1 MLCIFNLNLS
11 QILKKQISII
21 GCGWLGFPLAKT
33 LIENVYTVKGST
45 TSKDKLKTLR
55 NYGIEAYLVALNED
69 KITGNYIDFLK
80 GSKSVVINIPPGLR
94 KHPNK
99 NHVDEIQHLV
109 NAIESQNIKNII
121 YVSSTSVFK
130 DETNFPIINAD
141 AVPNAT
147 SHNGKQLI
155 TIENMLKANTNFNTT
170 IIRFGGLFDVQRHP
184 AKYLAGRANL
194 SNPDAPVNL
203 IHKQDCVNI
212 ISLILKNNVWN
223 QVFNAAY
230 PYHPTKKDYYTAY
243 CKQHQLDLPNFNL
256 SEKSK
261 GKIVDS
267 TKLEQLLN
275 YTFKQTL

>member
-1 MLCIFNLNLS
+1 M
-11 QILKKQISII
+11 KKQISII

-33 LIENVYTVKGST
+33 LIENNYNVKGST
-45 TSKDKLKTLR
+45 TSTDKLKTLR
-55 NYGIEAYLVALNED
+55 NSGIEAYLVALSKD

-80 GSKSVVINIPPGLR
+80 GSESVVINIPPGLR

-109 NAIESQNIKNII
+109 NAIESQNIKNVI
-121 YVSSTSVFK
+121 YISSTSVFK
-130 DETNFPIINAD
+130 DETSFPIINAD
-141 AVPNAT
+141 ALPNAT

-155 TIENMLKANTNFNTT
+155 AIENMLKENTNFNTT
-170 IIRFGGLFDVQRHP
+170 IIRFGGLFNAQRHP

-194 SNPDAPVNL
+194 SNPNAPVNL
-203 IHKQDCVNI
+203 IHKDDCINI

-223 QVFNAAY
+223 EVFNAAY

-261 GKIVDS
+261 GKTVGS
-267 TKLEQLLN
+267 TKLEQVLN
-275 YTFKQTL
+275 YTFKQAL